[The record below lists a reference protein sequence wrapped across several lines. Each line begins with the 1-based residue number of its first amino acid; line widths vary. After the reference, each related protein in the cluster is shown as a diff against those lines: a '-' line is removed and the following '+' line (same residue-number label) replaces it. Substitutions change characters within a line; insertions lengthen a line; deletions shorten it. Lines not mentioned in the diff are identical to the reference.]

1 MFGTANGTAAAARPV
16 PLAGPAPT
24 PNASNGRPQGAAM
37 QGTQTQAAGWTPW
50 VLLALLL
57 LWVGWALVE
66 RHQKVRNLVQ
76 PKAIGLNLRNLAA
89 IILPV
94 ILALSLLRLALV
106 KLNVFLSGVPYVQ
119 PLVGALIQLVG

>member
-24 PNASNGRPQGAAM
+24 PNASSGRASASASAGSQ
-37 QGTQTQAAGWTPW
+37 QQASSWSPW
-50 VLLALLL
+50 VLLALLG

-76 PKAIGLNLRNLAA
+76 PKAIGLNIRNLAA

-106 KLNVFLSGVPYVQ
+106 KLNVFLSGVPIVQ
-119 PLVGALIQLVG
+119 PIVGALIQLVG